1 MSSSRRRQS
10 PLEGIELQ
18 EVNLSDELVNN
29 GEASLLSAPLT
40 NNQPT
45 GETKNKNSILHR
57 FFDKFTIATLI
68 IAAIILTLNFTLFS
82 SSFILNKIE
91 VNYSK
96 YKTEANKTDE
106 KDYCNKYY
114 TEIPWQLTIF
124 FTNLGVVAVD
134 IFCIKIY
141 WRNMQTQD
149 ERTKSWLLK
158 SIKKRWLQLTS
169 KKEEKQLSSNEAG
182 QEEERTTHRKGTKVQ
197 LGAFVSPSIEII
209 SIFMDALYMSVIEK
223 LWILLKNEEN
233 LNDAKYLIKG
243 SSFFI
248 WFFLS
253 LVVELLVCY
262 KVDSYDVLDEEK
274 KLEDK
279 IQKETEEF
287 KDVGFNVI
295 KRPID
300 TYRGPAIDDR
310 YHHSNLL
317 PVHVIFT
324 FMSPESEL

>member
-10 PLEGIELQ
+10 PHDGIELQ
-18 EVNLSDELVNN
+18 EVNISDELANN
-29 GEASLLSAPLT
+29 AEASLLSAPLT

-45 GETKNKNSILHR
+45 GETKNKNSILQR
-57 FFDKFTIATLI
+57 FLDKFIIPTLIKAANIYKNSILQRFLDKFTIATLI

-134 IFCIKIY
+134 IFCIKTY

-169 KKEEKQLSSNEAG
+169 KSWLLKSIKKRWLQLTSKKEEKQL
-182 QEEERTTHRKGTKVQ
+182 Q
-197 LGAFVSPSIEII
+197 SIT
-209 SIFMDALYMSVIEK
+209 
-223 LWILLKNEEN
+223 
-233 LNDAKYLIKG
+233 LIVT
-243 SSFFI
+243 FI
-248 WFFLS
+248 
-253 LVVELLVCY
+253 Y
-262 KVDSYDVLDEEK
+262 K
-274 KLEDK
+274 
-279 IQKETEEF
+279 
-287 KDVGFNVI
+287 
-295 KRPID
+295 
-300 TYRGPAIDDR
+300 
-310 YHHSNLL
+310 H
-317 PVHVIFT
+317 
-324 FMSPESEL
+324 